1 MVVPVILVME
11 ETAQVWAPPTGAPV
25 GPVAVAVDSVV
36 DSAAVALEE
45 ATAVA
50 ASVEEVPAVAGNHVL
65 Q

>member
-1 MVVPVILVME
+1 MVVPVIRVME

-25 GPVAVAVDSVV
+25 GPVAVAADSVV

-50 ASVEEVPAVAGNHVL
+50 ASVAEVPAVAGNHVL